1 MTASPIILENFDFGT
16 EPNQIESVDYH
27 RGVED
32 GIAEANASIEL
43 QRAKAIS
50 DLNATLSDLAFGYE
64 EARQQMLSKITPLM
78 MQISSHIVPDILENT
93 FQQHLFETLKGA
105 IEIECAS
112 DFKILVSPENAQ
124 LFDDSDVGEQLTYDI
139 LPDANL
145 TGGQAIISCGEASQI
160 LDLTALTHT
169 LQTALQSFDLSDRDE
184 MNG

>member
-43 QRAKAIS
+43 RRAKAIS
-50 DLNATLSDLAFGYE
+50 DLNATLSDLVFGYE
-64 EARQQMLSKITPLM
+64 EARQQMLSKIAPLM
-78 MQISSHIVPDILENT
+78 MQISSQIVPTILENT
-93 FQQHLFETLKGA
+93 FRQHLFETLNNA

-112 DFKILVSPENAQ
+112 DFKILVSPENAP
-124 LFDDSDVGEQLTYDI
+124 LFNDSEVGEQLAYDI
-139 LPDANL
+139 LPDAHL
-145 TGGQAIISCGEASQI
+145 TAGQAIVSCGEASQI
-160 LDLTALTHT
+160 LDLTALTDT
-169 LQTALQSFDLSDRDE
+169 LQTALQSFDFSDRDE